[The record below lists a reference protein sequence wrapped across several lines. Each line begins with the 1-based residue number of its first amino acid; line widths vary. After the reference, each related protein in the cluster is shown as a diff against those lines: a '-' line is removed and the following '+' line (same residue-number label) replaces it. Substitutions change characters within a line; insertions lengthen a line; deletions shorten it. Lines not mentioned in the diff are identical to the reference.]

1 MEIKKS
7 NNKWRHEGKT
17 FLITDASNSSATF
30 YLARVMKLGKVA
42 TLVGQTTGG
51 TQKGINGGA
60 MFFLRLPNSG
70 IEMDIP
76 LIGNF
81 PYSEAPD
88 LGIVPDVVVERT
100 LEDVIQGKDSEVEAV
115 KSMVSGHK

>member
-7 NNKWRHEGKT
+7 NNKWRHEGQT

-81 PYSEAPD
+81 PYKEAPD
-88 LGIVPDVVVERT
+88 LGIVPDVVVEKT
-100 LEDVIQGKDSEVEAV
+100 LEDVMEGRDPEIETV
-115 KSMVSGHK
+115 KSIISGHK